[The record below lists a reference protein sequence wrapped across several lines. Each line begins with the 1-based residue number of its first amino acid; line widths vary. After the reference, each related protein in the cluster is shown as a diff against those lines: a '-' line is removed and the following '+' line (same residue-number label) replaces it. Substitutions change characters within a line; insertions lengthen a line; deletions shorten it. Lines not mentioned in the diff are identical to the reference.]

1 MVFSAGAAA
10 AGMAFGAGRGA
21 IQGGIVIGARLRA
34 IDRFKALS
42 AAIAGSNNALIRFGR
57 TGLIASGQIA
67 VFSAAMKL
75 LVNPITG
82 LLALLELGLGT
93 RNWLIFER
101 ATRRAQVQLRLMN
114 LTVGESN
121 ERINTFRRILGATT
135 AAELFNSQKSF
146 GELNTVTEDWRLTIT
161 ELAAELKLKTGV
173 DIEAFTSAAARGSK
187 NLLSGAEDLRAMFP
201 KIDPEKLLTG
211 QELLQKIAEIVGEEE
226 VTNMESFNNEVEKL
240 QDSVAGPT
248 GSLTDAMTQVG
259 DVALEI
265 INGTGGVVMAVV
277 DGVDAALAPVD
288 NALTTFVTKAAGDMK
303 SILNPFEGQE
313 DFPDAVNAMTEQWSE
328 DMETWK
334 DTFIPKWMTDLLGK
348 FTKED
353 GLNQQ
358 IEDEFLDTFG
368 IKGDIKKTLDA
379 FKTNVWEPFMEGLT
393 GTGGFD
399 INLNATIHQ
408 PGEFPEMED
417 YAHGGIVPGARGQAR
432 MAIVHGGERVLPAGQ
447 ASEPMVINLH
457 IGEKKVDTIVIDSLT
472 RTARFRS
479 GMGARS
485 MFS

>member
-21 IQGGIVIGARLRA
+21 IQGGIVVGARLRA

-42 AAIAGSNNALIRFGR
+42 AAIAGSNNALIRFGK

-211 QELLQKIAEIVGEEE
+211 QELLQKIAEIIGEEE

-240 QDSVAGPT
+240 QDSIAGPT
-248 GSLTDAMTQVG
+248 GSLSEAMAQVP

-265 INGTGGVVMAVV
+265 INAVGGFAKDVVN
-277 DGVDAALAPVD
+277 GVEALIKPVD
-288 NALTTFVTKAAGDMK
+288 NALT
-303 SILNPFEGQE
+303 
-313 DFPDAVNAMTEQWSE
+313 
-328 DMETWK
+328 
-334 DTFIPKWMTDLLGK
+334 
-348 FTKED
+348 
-353 GLNQQ
+353 
-358 IEDEFLDTFG
+358 
-368 IKGDIKKTLDA
+368 
-379 FKTNVWEPFMEGLT
+379 
-393 GTGGFD
+393 
-399 INLNATIHQ
+399 
-408 PGEFPEMED
+408 
-417 YAHGGIVPGARGQAR
+417 
-432 MAIVHGGERVLPAGQ
+432 
-447 ASEPMVINLH
+447 
-457 IGEKKVDTIVIDSLT
+457 
-472 RTARFRS
+472 
-479 GMGARS
+479 
-485 MFS
+485 